1 MRIPDDPGEAGLW
14 AKAQREA
21 RGLSARDL
29 ADRINGLMREAGD
42 PFILSQQNLSK
53 FEQGKTKR
61 TPSWTRYIS
70 MALAGFDEQTHED
83 PHLSMAPTD
92 NSVSIKLLPTFAGM
106 GGGGLDDDND
116 FGFISFSRDLVLN
129 ELRAPPDALLAMVV
143 EGNSME
149 PHFCGGD
156 QILVDT
162 RRLSL
167 AQPGAFCLWDGDGYV
182 VKFIEKVTGSDP
194 ARVRVISANSLY
206 EAKERLAD
214 EINLIG
220 RVIWFGRRVH

>member
-1 MRIPDDPGEAGLW
+1 MRLPEDLEEAGPW
-14 AKAQREA
+14 TKAQRIA
-21 RGLSARDL
+21 RGLSAQDL
-29 ADRINGLMREAGD
+29 ADRINGLLREAGD

-61 TPSWTRYIS
+61 KPSWLRYIVP
-70 MALAGFDEQTHED
+70 AFRAYDDESCED

-92 NSVSIKLLPTFAGM
+92 NSVSIRLLPTFAGM
-106 GGGGLDDDND
+106 GGAGLDDETE
-116 FGFISFSRDLVLN
+116 FGVISFSRDLIQN
-129 ELRAPPDALLAMVV
+129 ELRIPVDALLAMVV

-167 AQPGAFCLWDGDGYV
+167 SQPGAFCLWDGDGYV
-182 VKFIEKVTGSDP
+182 VKFLEKVTGSEP
-194 ARVRVISANSLY
+194 SKVRVISANPLY
-206 EAKERLAD
+206 SPSERLAD

-220 RVIWFGRRVH
+220 RVVWFGRRVH